1 MNMNMNLKGGA
12 NNIKGP
18 EKPINSQGPPKPT
31 TGPPINKNPATNNK
45 KSSNNNKPEVKLL
58 TIFNLIPVFLHTFV
72 KIMPVGLYLASFL
85 ESMLFNDIRG
95 FLIFIGLLIN
105 DLINIGYNY
114 MMKPKPNMNCAII
127 RNVYTDD
134 FFSFATPHTQYISF
148 ITAFLMAS
156 MYFKKV
162 FYYSTFFMFV
172 VMIGLTIWSRI
183 TIGCKDIL
191 GAGFN
196 LLFGA
201 FRGIIFYIIVKD
213 FYEPE
218 DVTPEDHWIE
228 RKLKALFPNS
238 DNLDEMFQ

>member
-1 MNMNMNLKGGA
+1 MNMNLKGGA

-114 MMKPKPNMNCAII
+114 TMKPKPNMNCAII

-162 FYYSTFFMFV
+162 FYYSTFFMFA

-228 RKLKALFPNS
+228 RKLKSLFPNS

>member
-1 MNMNMNLKGGA
+1 MNMNLKGGA

-156 MYFKKV
+156 MYFKNV

-172 VMIGLTIWSRI
+172 
-183 TIGCKDIL
+183 
-191 GAGFN
+191 
-196 LLFGA
+196 
-201 FRGIIFYIIVKD
+201 IIKCGSPIANTFI
-213 FYEPE
+213 
-218 DVTPEDHWIE
+218 
-228 RKLKALFPNS
+228 FPNIY
-238 DNLDEMFQ
+238 F

>member
-1 MNMNMNLKGGA
+1 MNTNFK
-12 NNIKGP
+12 IQESVITKP
-18 EKPINSQGPPKPT
+18 EQPINSQGAPKTT
-31 TGPPINKNPATNNK
+31 TGPPINKNPTTNNK

-95 FLIFIGLLIN
+95 FLIFIGLLVN

>member
-1 MNMNMNLKGGA
+1 MNMNLKGGA

>member
-1 MNMNMNLKGGA
+1 MNANLK
-12 NNIKGP
+12 IQESVVKKP
-18 EKPINSQGPPKPT
+18 EQPINSQGPPKPT

-58 TIFNLIPVFLHTFV
+58 TIFNLIPVFLHTFA

>member
-1 MNMNMNLKGGA
+1 MNANLK
-12 NNIKGP
+12 IQESVVKKP
-18 EKPINSQGPPKPT
+18 EQPINSQGAPKPT
-31 TGPPINKNPATNNK
+31 TGSPINKNPTNNK
-45 KSSNNNKPEVKLL
+45 KSSNNKKSEVKLL

>member
-1 MNMNMNLKGGA
+1 MNMNLKGGA

-95 FLIFIGLLIN
+95 FLIFIGLLVN